1 MKPLFHQVTIVG
13 LGFIGGSVGMEARHR
28 RLARAVVGL
37 SRSGATIRRARSRG
51 AIDWGTTNPARAV
64 RDADLVVLATPV
76 DTIAPRARSLAPFM
90 RPGGLLT
97 DAGSTKAAVV
107 ETLDRR
113 LPRRVAFV
121 GAHPV
126 AGSEQRGL
134 EAAQAG
140 LFEGSLCIV
149 TPTTR
154 TDRRALA
161 AVSRFWAGLG
171 MQVVR
176 MSPARHDR
184 LLAGGSHLPHLIA
197 YALAGSLSPG
207 LPRAPRSFL
216 DMTRIARSEPDLW
229 DDIFLSSRQPLLE
242 ALVAFTRELERLGR
256 AVAKGD
262 RTSLRRRLARAK
274 ARRDALEAR

>member
-1 MKPLFHQVTIVG
+1 MKPLFRQVTIVG
-13 LGFIGGSVGMEARHR
+13 LGLIGGSVGLAARRR
-28 RLARAVVGL
+28 RLARQVVGL
-37 SRSGATIRRARSRG
+37 SRREATIRRASSRG
-51 AIDWGTTNPARAV
+51 AIDWGTTDPARAV

-76 DTIAPRARSLAPFM
+76 DTIVPQALRLARFM

-97 DAGSTKAAVV
+97 DTGSAKAAVV
-107 ETLDRR
+107 GALDRR
-113 LPRRVAFV
+113 LPGRVAFV

-134 EAAQAG
+134 DAVDPR
-140 LFEGSLCIV
+140 LFEGSLCVV
-149 TPTTR
+149 TLTAR

-171 MQVVR
+171 MRVVT

-197 YALAGSLSPG
+197 YALAGSVSPG
-207 LPRAPRSFL
+207 LPRSPRSFT
-216 DMTRIARSEPDLW
+216 DATRIARSEPELW
-229 DDIFLSSRQPLLE
+229 DDIFLSNRRPLLA

-256 AVAKGD
+256 AVATGD
-262 RTSLRRRLARAK
+262 RVSLRRRLARAK
-274 ARRDALEAR
+274 RRRDALRT

>member
-1 MKPLFHQVTIVG
+1 MKPLFGQITIVG
-13 LGFIGGSVGMEARHR
+13 LGLIGGSVGMEARRR
-28 RLARAVVGL
+28 RLARVVVGL
-37 SRSGATIRRARSRG
+37 SRRPATIRRARTRG
-51 AIDWGTTNPARAV
+51 AIDWGTTDPARAV

-76 DTIAPRARSLAPFM
+76 DMIAPRARSLAPCM

-97 DAGSTKAAVV
+97 DAGSTKAAIV
-107 ETLDRR
+107 EALDHR

-134 EAAQAG
+134 AAAQAG
-140 LFEGSLCIV
+140 LFDGSLCIV
-149 TPTTR
+149 TPTAQTNPQ
-154 TDRRALA
+154 ALA
-161 AVSRFWAGLG
+161 AVSRFWARLG

-197 YALAGSLSPG
+197 YALAGSVSPG

-229 DDIFLSSRQPLLE
+229 DDIFLSSRQPLLA
-242 ALVAFTRELERLGR
+242 ALVSFTKELEQLGR
-256 AVAKGD
+256 AVARGD
-262 RTSLRRRLARAK
+262 RASLRRRLTRAK
-274 ARRDALEAR
+274 ARRDVLE